1 MNELMTLLDSYQE
14 ALIFVAVVSLGI
26 FFIIYLL
33 IVNFLLRRQIKK
45 DTVTKAELRARL
57 VKSLKLQ
64 EVAEMHRNTFELDC

>member
-14 ALIFVAVVSLGI
+14 TLIFVAVVSLGI
-26 FFIIYLL
+26 FFIMYLL

>member
-14 ALIFVAVVSLGI
+14 ALIFVAVVSLGN
-26 FFIIYLL
+26 FFIMYLL

>member
-14 ALIFVAVVSLGI
+14 TLIFVAVVSLGN
-26 FFIIYLL
+26 FFIMYLL